1 MELVLVIVILTFSVS
16 MYVTFLTAAAPK
28 NNIILNVTLPREV
41 QKDSRVLEITGK
53 FKKVILLESLFLL
66 AISSGIF
73 LISQPSL
80 ILLLLC
86 VWIVLTIFAGSRIL
100 SIYSKRLADLK
111 VQNQWFVG
119 KTHTITIDME
129 VSRVKEKMPVS
140 QLWFLVPL
148 AIAITLLIIGLITQE
163 LTIFPGLSALAT
175 TLLMFFAYGIS
186 SRERALAYTDDT
198 EINLACHKVSIRMWT
213 QCWVILATIN
223 SLAMA
228 VISIFLGKPS
238 TGILSASI
246 TLLIFSLTLI
256 IVTHKRVQDTRNLL
270 LERAESAIYVDD
282 DYYWRGGFY
291 NNPNDARTM
300 VEKRFGIGY
309 TINIATAKG
318 KFAYYGL
325 LIGLPALLLPLFLM
339 LFSFDTAK
347 FDMTITNDHVFIHAP
362 MYKYDFPL
370 DDVKSISTTDLL
382 PQGSRTNGAA
392 TSRYF
397 LGNFNLNQ
405 YGRSK
410 MYTYRN
416 QPPYIVLELP
426 DLYVFFNADTPE
438 KTREIYDS
446 LINSYVE
453 QP

>member
-1 MELVLVIVILTFSVS
+1 MEIVIAIVILTFSVS

-41 QKDSRVLEITGK
+41 QKDPRVLEITGK

-73 LISQPSL
+73 LIPQPSL

-86 VWIVLTIFAGSRIL
+86 VWIVLAIFAGSRII
-100 SIYSKRLADLK
+100 SVYSKRLANLK

-129 VSRVKEKMPVS
+129 VSRVKKKMPVS
-140 QLWFLVPL
+140 LLWFLPPL
-148 AIAITLLIIGLITQE
+148 AIAVTLLVSGLIKE
-163 LTIFPGLSALAT
+163 LTIFPGLSALAA
-175 TLLMFFAYGIS
+175 TLVMLFAYGIS
-186 SRERALAYTDDT
+186 SRERALAYTGDT

-228 VISIFLGKPS
+228 VIFIFLGKPN

-256 IVTHKRVQDTRNLL
+256 ILTHKRVQDTRNLL
-270 LERAESAIYVDD
+270 LERTESAIYVDD

-318 KFAYYGL
+318 KLAYYGL

-362 MYKYDFPL
+362 IYKYDFPL
-370 DDVKSISTTDLL
+370 DDIKSVSSTDLL

-416 QPPYIVLELP
+416 KPPYIVLELP

-438 KTREIYDS
+438 KTWEIYDL
-446 LINSYVE
+446 LISSNAE

>member
-1 MELVLVIVILTFSVS
+1 MEIVIAIVILTFSVS

-41 QKDSRVLEITGK
+41 QKDPRVLEITRK

-73 LISQPSL
+73 LIPQPSL

-86 VWIVLTIFAGSRIL
+86 VWIVLAILAGSRII
-100 SIYSKRLADLK
+100 SVYSKRLANLK

-129 VSRVKEKMPVS
+129 VSRVKKKMPVS
-140 QLWFLVPL
+140 LLWFLPPL
-148 AIAITLLIIGLITQE
+148 AIAVTLLVSGLIKE
-163 LTIFPGLSALAT
+163 LTIFPGLSALAA
-175 TLLMFFAYGIS
+175 TLLMLFAYGIS
-186 SRERALAYTDDT
+186 SRERALAYTGDT

-228 VISIFLGKPS
+228 VILIFLGKPN

-256 IVTHKRVQDTRNLL
+256 ILTHKRVQDTRNLL
-270 LERAESAIYVDD
+270 LERAETAIYVDD

-318 KFAYYGL
+318 KLAYYGL

-362 MYKYDFPL
+362 IYKYDFPL
-370 DDVKSISTTDLL
+370 DDIKSVSTTDLL

-416 QPPYIVLELP
+416 KPPYIVLELP

-438 KTREIYDS
+438 KTWEIYDL
-446 LINSYVE
+446 LISSNAE